1 MPAPASNSMNKTTY
15 YVVTQNMEV
24 ILLGTF
30 DTFAEAWD
38 RRLRLDF
45 HGHEVVIATRSDL
58 ADLKAAIEEVLA

>member
-1 MPAPASNSMNKTTY
+1 MNKTTY

-38 RRLRLDF
+38 RRLRLDL
-45 HGHEVVIATRSDL
+45 HGAEAVIATRSDL